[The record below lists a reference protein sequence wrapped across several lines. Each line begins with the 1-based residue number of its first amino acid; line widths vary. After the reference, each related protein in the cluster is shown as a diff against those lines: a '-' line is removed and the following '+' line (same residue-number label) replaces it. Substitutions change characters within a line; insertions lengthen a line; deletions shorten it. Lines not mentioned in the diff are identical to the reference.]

1 MFSNVS
7 STMKRPF
14 SFQPYCGVCPVST
27 AQHLGASGYSSWY
40 YKYIYIYMHVYLC
53 IWKDLTDFFSRSK
66 VLIAIF
72 PNCQSRVD
80 LLCILV
86 CRQHVCAL
94 LFLEFFYLAAHLL
107 MAHPSAFATALPI
120 VSLRIA
126 VRQRRSGSA
135 ILGQRDK
142 KGHDRKQVE
151 MEDCQNTHKYKCPK
165 FVVAFQWVYIS
176 HLLAGIYPTKY
187 QYHI

>member
-1 MFSNVS
+1 MVL
-7 STMKRPF
+7 
-14 SFQPYCGVCPVST
+14 Q
-27 AQHLGASGYSSWY
+27 
-40 YKYIYIYMHVYLC
+40 IYIYMHVYLC
-53 IWKDLTDFFSRSK
+53 IWKDLTEFFSRSK

-107 MAHPSAFATALPI
+107 MAHPSSICNSSTHCVPKDCCQTKTIRKCNPRPA
-120 VSLRIA
+120 
-126 VRQRRSGSA
+126 RQ
-135 ILGQRDK
+135 